1 MLCNFVN
8 QACPVKM
15 TEGVLSPSWVR
26 VTLLVCALWP
36 ALGFSQSAGCLQSSN
51 YYAEFYQGLYTMHRH
66 GLDSF
71 ANDSA
76 DRQLYFFQ
84 VQRNGDKIE
93 ANLVKSV
100 EADNTLSASDKTKL
114 TQLHHAVGQRFRDM
128 AATDAQNAQPK
139 DRTSVLRSLQEA
151 CL

>member
-1 MLCNFVN
+1 
-8 QACPVKM
+8 M
-15 TEGVLSPSWVR
+15 TDGVVSLSWVR
-26 VTLLVCALWP
+26 VPLLVCALWP
-36 ALGFSQSAGCLQSSN
+36 ALGFSQSAGCLQSST

-66 GLDSF
+66 GLDTF
-71 ANDSA
+71 ATDSA

-93 ANLVKSV
+93 ANVVKSV
-100 EADNTLSASDKTKL
+100 KADNTLSASDKTKL

>member
-1 MLCNFVN
+1 
-8 QACPVKM
+8 M
-15 TEGVLSPSWVR
+15 TDGVLSPSWVR

-36 ALGFSQSAGCLQSSN
+36 ALGLSQSASCLQSST

-66 GLDSF
+66 GLDTF
-71 ANDSA
+71 ANDSS

-100 EADNTLSASDKTKL
+100 QADNALSASDKNKL
-114 TQLHHAVGQRFRDM
+114 TQLHHAVGQRFRDI
-128 AATDAQNAQPK
+128 AATDAQSAQPK
-139 DRTSVLRSLQEA
+139 DRASVLRLLQEA

>member
-1 MLCNFVN
+1 
-8 QACPVKM
+8 M
-15 TEGVLSPSWVR
+15 TDGVLSPSWVR
-26 VTLLVCALWP
+26 VTLLVCAFWP
-36 ALGFSQSAGCLQSSN
+36 ALGLSQSVGCLQSSN

-71 ANDSA
+71 ATDST

-93 ANLVKSV
+93 ANVVKSV
-100 EADNTLSASDKTKL
+100 QADNTLSASDKNKL
-114 TQLHHAVGQRFRDM
+114 MQLHHAVGQRFRDM

>member
-1 MLCNFVN
+1 
-8 QACPVKM
+8 M
-15 TEGVLSPSWVR
+15 TDGVLSPSWRR

-36 ALGFSQSAGCLQSSN
+36 ALGLSQSAGCLQSSN

-100 EADNTLSASDKTKL
+100 QADHALSASEKNKL
-114 TQLHHAVGQRFRDM
+114 TQLHHAVGQRFREM

>member
-1 MLCNFVN
+1 
-8 QACPVKM
+8 M
-15 TEGVLSPSWVR
+15 TEGVVSPSWVR

-36 ALGFSQSAGCLQSSN
+36 ALGLSQSAGCLQSSS

-66 GLDSF
+66 GLDTF
-71 ANDSA
+71 ATDSA

-100 EADNTLSASDKTKL
+100 QADHALSASEKNKL
-114 TQLHHAVGQRFRDM
+114 TQLHHAVGQRFREM

>member
-1 MLCNFVN
+1 
-8 QACPVKM
+8 M
-15 TEGVLSPSWVR
+15 TEGVVSPSWVR
-26 VTLLVCALWP
+26 VTLLVCGLWP
-36 ALGFSQSAGCLQSSN
+36 ALCLSQSAGCLQSSN

>member
-1 MLCNFVN
+1 
-8 QACPVKM
+8 M
-15 TEGVLSPSWVR
+15 TDGVLSPSWVR

-93 ANLVKSV
+93 ANVVKSV
-100 EADNTLSASDKTKL
+100 EADKTLSASDKTKL

>member
-1 MLCNFVN
+1 
-8 QACPVKM
+8 M
-15 TEGVLSPSWVR
+15 TDGVLSPSWLR
-26 VTLLVCALWP
+26 VTLLVCSLWP
-36 ALGFSQSAGCLQSSN
+36 ALGLSQSAGCLQSST

-66 GLDSF
+66 GLDTF
-71 ANDSA
+71 ATDSA

-100 EADNTLSASDKTKL
+100 QADHALSASDKNKL
-114 TQLHHAVGQRFRDM
+114 TQLHHAVGQRFREM

>member
-1 MLCNFVN
+1 MSD
-8 QACPVKM
+8 
-15 TEGVLSPSWVR
+15 GVLFPSWVR
-26 VTLLVCALWP
+26 VTLLVCGLWP
-36 ALGFSQSAGCLQSSN
+36 ALGLSQSASCLQSTA

-66 GLDSF
+66 GLDTF
-71 ANDSA
+71 ANDSS

-100 EADNTLSASDKTKL
+100 QADNALSASDKTKL
-114 TQLHHAVGQRFRDM
+114 IQLHHAVGQRFRDM

-139 DRTSVLRSLQEA
+139 DRASVLRLLQEA

>member
-1 MLCNFVN
+1 M
-8 QACPVKM
+8 
-15 TEGVLSPSWVR
+15 G
-26 VTLLVCALWP
+26 TLLVCTLWP
-36 ALGFSQSAGCLQSSN
+36 TLGLSQSASCLQSST

-66 GLDSF
+66 GLDTF
-71 ANDSA
+71 PRDSA

-84 VQRNGDKIE
+84 VKRNGDKVE
-93 ANLVKSV
+93 ANVVKSV
-100 EADNTLSASDKTKL
+100 ESDNSLSVIDKHQL

-139 DRTSVLRSLQEA
+139 ERARVLQALQEA

>member
-1 MLCNFVN
+1 
-8 QACPVKM
+8 M
-15 TEGVLSPSWVR
+15 TDGVVSPSWVR
-26 VTLLVCALWP
+26 VTLLVCGLWP
-36 ALGFSQSAGCLQSSN
+36 ALGLSQSAGCLQSSN

-100 EADNTLSASDKTKL
+100 LADNTLSASDKTKL

>member
-1 MLCNFVN
+1 
-8 QACPVKM
+8 M
-15 TEGVLSPSWVR
+15 TDGVVSPSWVR
-26 VTLLVCALWP
+26 VTLLVCGLWP
-36 ALGFSQSAGCLQSSN
+36 ALGLCQSASCLQSSA

-66 GLDSF
+66 GLDTF
-71 ANDSA
+71 PTDSA

-84 VQRNGDKIE
+84 VDRNGNKVE
-93 ANLVKSV
+93 ANVVKSV

-139 DRTSVLRSLQEA
+139 DRAEVLQALQEV
-151 CL
+151 CQ